1 MTESRLILESPKKI
15 LGIQEEPQPEA
26 NKIIWAVFGS
36 NSRVGDILPALIAK
50 SNIAWASI
58 IANEFCSPNTLR

>member
-36 NSRVGDILPALIAK
+36 NSSDILPALIAK